1 MSSEIEKVKAVS
13 ERSQTIG
20 GFLEWLQ
27 SKEYVIASWGAY
39 DNLYQERRSIEEWLA
54 QYFGIDLK
62 KLEKEKRALLD
73 EIRK

>member
-1 MSSEIEKVKAVS
+1 MSSEIEKVRAVR

-20 GFLEWLQ
+20 AFLEWLQ
-27 SKEYVIASWGAY
+27 SKEYVIASWGA
-39 DNLYQERRSIEEWLA
+39 DDKLYPVRDSIEQLLA
-54 QYFGIDLK
+54 QYFDIDLK